1 MKERIFKQES
11 WVEHALTH
19 NIERVITD
27 EELRERIASGKQLR
41 IKFGVDVTNPLIH
54 LGHAVN
60 LWKMREFQEAG
71 HKVVFLIGDF
81 TTPIGDPTGKN
92 KTRPIRTKEEIEADA
107 VLYQEQVTKI
117 LLDDPKVFE
126 VRRNSEWYDK
136 MSLDDFLK
144 LCGKVTHARLVER
157 DMFQKRIKEGSEIYM
172 HELLYP
178 ILQGYDSYV
187 LESDLTIIGSDQLFN
202 EMMGRH
208 YQVLFDQAPQSIMTT
223 VITPGLDGKEK
234 QSKSLGNF
242 VAITDSPEDKY
253 GKIMTLPDNLIAT
266 YYKVYTFIDPK
277 KIEEYETQL
286 SAGINPR
293 DIKMKLAKDVVS
305 LYHGE
310 EDAERAEQ
318 YFVRMFQKK
327 DVLGGAEEI
336 KVVVGT
342 TIVEFLR
349 EVGRADSNAEA
360 RRLIDE
366 KGVRFDGETIT
377 DPQFMFNSDMEEKI
391 INVGKRY
398 FYKIH
403 FGA

>member
-1 MKERIFKQES
+1 MKERIFKQEN

-81 TTPIGDPTGKN
+81 TTRIGDPTGKN
-92 KTRPIRTKEEIEADA
+92 KTRLERSIEDIEKDA
-107 VLYQEQVTKI
+107 LLYQDQVTKI
-117 LLDDPKVFE
+117 LLDDPEVFE
-126 VRRNSEWYDK
+126 VRRNSEWYEK
-136 MSLDDFLK
+136 MSLDEFLK
-144 LCGKVTHARLVER
+144 LCGKITHARLIER

-208 YQVLFDQAPQSIMTT
+208 YQSLFDQAPQSIMAT

-242 VAITDSPEDKY
+242 VAITDAPEDKY

-266 YYKVYTFIDPK
+266 YYRAYTFVDAK
-277 KIEEYETQL
+277 KIKEYETQL
-286 SAGINPR
+286 IDGANPR
-293 DIKMKLAKDVVS
+293 DIKMKLAKDIVT
-305 LYHGE
+305 LYHGQE
-310 EDAERAEQ
+310 EAEKAEQ
-318 YFVRMFQKK
+318 HFVRMFQKK
-327 DVLGGAEEI
+327 DVSEDAEETT
-336 KVVVGT
+336 VVVGT
-342 TIVEFLR
+342 TIIEFLR

-366 KGVRFDGETIT
+366 KGVRLDGETLT
-377 DPQFMFNSDMEEKI
+377 DPQFVFKSDMEGKI

-398 FYKIH
+398 FYKIKMK
-403 FGA
+403 

>member
-1 MKERIFKQES
+1 MKERIFKQEN

-19 NIERVITD
+19 NTERVITD
-27 EELRERIASGKQLR
+27 EELRARIVSGKQLR

-81 TTPIGDPTGKN
+81 TSLIGDPTGKS
-92 KTRPIRTKEEIEADA
+92 KTRPERSKEEIEADA
-107 VLYQEQVTKI
+107 KLYIEQVTKI

-126 VRRNSEWYDK
+126 VRRNSEWYGK
-136 MSLDDFLK
+136 MSLDEFLK
-144 LCGKVTHARLVER
+144 LCGKVTHARLIER

-208 YQVLFDQAPQSIMTT
+208 YQALFDQAPQSIMTT

-242 VAITDSPEDKY
+242 VAITDAPEEKY
-253 GKIMTLPDNLIAT
+253 GKIMTLPDDLIVT
-266 YYKVYTFIDPK
+266 YYKVYTFIDSE
-277 KIEEYETQL
+277 KIKEYETQL
-286 SAGINPR
+286 NAGANPR
-293 DIKMKLAKDVVS
+293 DIKMKLAKDIVA

-310 EDAERAEQ
+310 DGAEQ
-318 YFVRMFQKK
+318 AEQSFVRMFQKK
-327 DVLGGAEEI
+327 DVAADAKEVSI
-336 KVVVGT
+336 ISGT
-342 TIVEFLR
+342 TIIEFLR

-366 KGVRFDGETIT
+366 KGVRIGGETVG
-377 DPQFMFNSDMEEKI
+377 DVNLVLSKEDDGKI

-398 FYKIH
+398 FYKLK
-403 FGA
+403 F

>member
-1 MKERIFKQES
+1 MKERIFKQEN

-81 TTPIGDPTGKN
+81 TTRIGDPTGKN
-92 KTRPIRTKEEIEADA
+92 KTRLERSIEDIEKDA
-107 VLYQEQVTKI
+107 LLYQDQVTKI
-117 LLDDPKVFE
+117 LLDDPEVFE
-126 VRRNSEWYDK
+126 VRRNSEWYEK
-136 MSLDDFLK
+136 MSLDEFLK
-144 LCGKVTHARLVER
+144 LCGKITHARLIER
-157 DMFQKRIKEGSEIYM
+157 DMFQKRIKEGNEIYM

-208 YQVLFDQAPQSIMTT
+208 YQSLFDQAPQSIMTT

-242 VAITDSPEDKY
+242 VAITDTSEDKY

-266 YYKVYTFIDPK
+266 YYKVYTFIDSE
-277 KIEEYETQL
+277 KIKEYETAL
-286 SAGINPR
+286 VDGMNPR
-293 DIKMKLAKDVVS
+293 DIKMKLAKDIVA

-310 EDAERAEQ
+310 EEAEKAEQ
-318 YFVRMFQKK
+318 HFVRMFQKK
-327 DVLGGAEEI
+327 DVSGDAEETT
-336 KVVVGT
+336 VVVGT
-342 TIVEFLR
+342 TIIEFLR

-366 KGVRFDGETIT
+366 KGVRLDGETLT
-377 DPQFMFNSDMEEKI
+377 DPQFVFKSDMEGKI

-398 FYKIH
+398 FYKIKMK
-403 FGA
+403 

>member
-1 MKERIFKQES
+1 MKERLFKQEN

-19 NIERVITD
+19 NVERVITD
-27 EELRERIASGKQLR
+27 EELRARIVSGKQLR

-71 HKVVFLIGDF
+71 HKVIFLIGDF
-81 TTPIGDPTGKN
+81 TTRIGDPTGKS
-92 KTRPIRTKEEIEADA
+92 KTRPERSIEDIEKDA
-107 VLYQEQVTKI
+107 LLYQEQVTKV
-117 LLDDPKVFE
+117 LLNDSRVFE
-126 VRRNSEWYDK
+126 VRRNSEWYGN
-136 MSLDDFLK
+136 MSLDTFLK
-144 LCGKVTHARLVER
+144 LCGKITHARLIER

-208 YQVLFDQAPQSIMTT
+208 YQTLFDQAPQSIMTT
-223 VITPGLDGKEK
+223 VITAGLDGKEK

-242 VAITDSPEDKY
+242 IAITDSPEEKY
-253 GKIMTLPDNLIAT
+253 GKIMTLPDDLIIT
-266 YYKVYTFIDPK
+266 YYKVYTFIDSEQIK
-277 KIEEYETQL
+277 EYETQL
-286 SAGINPR
+286 RGGVNPR

-310 EDAERAEQ
+310 GEAEQ
-318 YFVRMFQKK
+318 AEQGFVRMFQKRDVSADAK
-327 DVLGGAEEI
+327 DVVMIPGI
-336 KVVVGT
+336 
-342 TIVEFLR
+342 TIIEFLR

-366 KGVRFDGETIT
+366 KGVRIEGETLN
-377 DPQFMFNSDMEEKI
+377 DVNLVLGKEDDGKI

-398 FYKIH
+398 FYKLK
-403 FGA
+403 F

>member
-1 MKERIFKQES
+1 MKGHLFEKENWI
-11 WVEHALTH
+11 EHALSH
-19 NIERVITD
+19 NIERIVTD
-27 EELRERIASGKQLR
+27 EELRARIASGKQLR

-81 TTPIGDPTGKN
+81 TTLIGDPTGKN
-92 KTRPIRTKEEIEADA
+92 KTRPVRSKAEIEADA

-117 LLDDPKVFE
+117 LLDDPQVFE
-126 VRRNSEWYDK
+126 VRRNSEWYGN
-136 MSLDDFLK
+136 MSLDEFLK

-208 YQVLFDQAPQSIMTT
+208 YQALFDQAPQSIMTT

-242 VAITDSPEDKY
+242 VAITDTPKDKY
-253 GKIMTLPDNLIAT
+253 GKIMTLPDDLIIT
-266 YYKVYTFIDPK
+266 YYKVYTFVDPE
-277 KIEEYETQL
+277 KIKEYETQL
-286 SAGINPR
+286 DTGSNPR
-293 DIKMKLAKDVVS
+293 DIKMKLAKDIVT
-305 LYHGE
+305 LYHGRE
-310 EDAERAEQ
+310 EAEQ
-318 YFVRMFQKK
+318 AEQGFVRMFQKK
-327 DVLGGAEEI
+327 DVSEDAQEVTI
-336 KVVVGT
+336 KAGT

-349 EVGRADSNAEA
+349 EIGRADSNTEA
-360 RRLIDE
+360 RRLLDE
-366 KGVRFDGETIT
+366 KGVRLEGETLT
-377 DPQFMFNSDMEEKI
+377 DPQFLLTSDTEGEI

-403 FGA
+403 LD

>member
-1 MKERIFKQES
+1 MKKHLFEKKNWI
-11 WVEHALTH
+11 EHALSH
-19 NIERVITD
+19 NVERVITD
-27 EELRERIASGKQLR
+27 GELRERIASGKQLR

-54 LGHAVN
+54 LGHAVS
-60 LWKMREFQEAG
+60 LWKMREFQEMG

-81 TTPIGDPTGKN
+81 TTRIGDPTGKS
-92 KTRPIRTKEEIEADA
+92 KTRPERSLEEIEADA

-117 LLDDPKVFE
+117 LLDDSRVFE

-136 MSLDDFLK
+136 MSLNEFLK
-144 LCGKVTHARLVER
+144 LCRNITHARLIER

-172 HELLYP
+172 HEMLYP

-187 LESDLTIIGSDQLFN
+187 LETDLTIIGSDQLFN

-208 YQVLFDQAPQSIMTT
+208 YQSLFDQAPQSIMTT

-242 VAITDSPEDKY
+242 VAITDTPEDKY
-253 GKIMTLPDNLIAT
+253 GKIMTLPDNLIIA
-266 YYKVYTFIDPK
+266 YYKVYTFVDPREIK
-277 KIEEYETQL
+277 EYETQL
-286 SAGINPR
+286 ATGINPR
-293 DIKMKLAKDVVS
+293 DIKMKLAKDVVA

-310 EDAERAEQ
+310 EEAEKAEQ
-318 YFVRMFQKK
+318 DFVRMFQKK
-327 DVLGGAEEI
+327 DASAGAQEI
-336 KVVVGT
+336 NVVTGT
-342 TIVEFLR
+342 TIIEFLR

-360 RRLIDE
+360 RRLIEE
-366 KGVRFDGETIT
+366 KGVRLDGETLT
-377 DPQFMFNSDMEEKI
+377 DPQFIFNSEMGGKI